1 MPEVHNK
8 HPGAKALDLFSGQGL
23 LGFNFLGHLIHFK
36 KGEKE

>member
-1 MPEVHNK
+1 
-8 HPGAKALDLFSGQGL
+8 LFSGQGL